1 MTYLLLSDNCR
12 RGNCIPFA
20 GKSYIFSLRGGY
32 LSRLR
37 VVRRANPNP
46 DEHLD
51 LMGVAGAP
59 RDRLKR

>member
-1 MTYLLLSDNCR
+1 VNGIWDMKEADVP
-12 RGNCIPFA
+12 IPFA

-32 LSRLR
+32 PSRLR

>member
-1 MTYLLLSDNCR
+1 MEEDFVTHEA
-12 RGNCIPFA
+12 GIPFA

-32 LSRLR
+32 PSRLR

-51 LMGVAGAP
+51 LMGWLGPLEIA
-59 RDRLKR
+59 